1 MDQIQAAATR
11 LWQAQQTGQACT
23 PVRDLI
29 EADDIERAYAVQK
42 LNVARGVAAGR
53 RLVGRKIGLTARS
66 VQAQLGVDQPD
77 FGHLF
82 ADMARLDGDVIEF
95 DSVLQ
100 PKVEAEIAL
109 VLAHDL
115 PHSDSLVTDLIQATA
130 YVLPALEIVGSRVA
144 NWDIRIADT
153 IADNASCGLFVLG
166 QRPVALA
173 DFDLRH
179 CGMSLLHNG
188 RLAATGVGAACL
200 GHPLNAALWLAN
212 TMAKQGAP
220 LRAGDIVLT
229 GALGPMVVA
238 QPGDTFEAQINGLGT
253 VSTRFSGRTEGV

>member
-1 MDQIQAAATR
+1 MEQIQAAATR
-11 LWQAQQTGQACT
+11 LWQAQQMGTTCA
-23 PVRDLI
+23 PIRDLI
-29 EADDIERAYAVQK
+29 GADDIDRAYAVQQ
-42 LNVARGVAAGR
+42 LNVAQGLAAGR

-82 ADMARLDGDVIEF
+82 ADMARLDGDVIDF
-95 DSVLQ
+95 ASVLQ

-109 VLAHDL
+109 VLAHGL
-115 PHSDSLVTDLIQATA
+115 PHADSLVTDLIQATA
-130 YVLPALEIVGSRVA
+130 YVLPALEIVGSRIER
-144 NWDIRIADT
+144 WDITIADT

-173 DFDLRH
+173 DVDLGH
-179 CGMSLLHNG
+179 CGMSLLQNG
-188 RLAATGVGAACL
+188 SLAATGVGAACL

-212 TMAKQGAP
+212 TMARQGAP
-220 LRAGDIVLT
+220 LCAGDIILT

-238 QPGDTFEAQINGLGT
+238 QPGDAFEAHIHGLGT
-253 VSTRFSGRTEGV
+253 VSTRFTAAREA